1 MAAMTRY
8 QLRLSDAQQAQIDAT
23 AASLAP
29 SARDAFIC
37 DVTAAIDKRCRGEV
51 PSNYDVNVAIDM
63 ALRTL
68 WPKSVFICDAVSTKE
83 ATMPK
88 QLQKIDWENDDNWL
102 IVKDGTRILKVLKD
116 GCKVSTSMMAMDAA
130 NATHQQAMFD
140 ATERQRSRNFGL
152 KDAADL
158 RRPGFR
164 FQTDA
169 AGRDARARAYQDY
182 ENSQVEAW
190 RSPPTGAGS
199 SGPRRGQQTGD
210 SCTTDGRAGHLRVVD
225 GELRCIPDG
234 PVWGSDGTVMDERQL
249 AYEDYER
256 TLINSWRNPD
266 ADVSDRS
273 VQSND
278 GMTMD
283 EIYAEYDRELA
294 ASYRK
299 VKP

>member
-1 MAAMTRY
+1 MAQTYR
-8 QLRLSDAQQAQIDAT
+8 
-23 AASLAP
+23 
-29 SARDAFIC
+29 RDA
-37 DVTAAIDKRCRGEV
+37 
-51 PSNYDVNVAIDM
+51 
-63 ALRTL
+63 
-68 WPKSVFICDAVSTKE
+68 
-83 ATMPK
+83 
-88 QLQKIDWENDDNWL
+88 NDDDDFDERGIL
-102 IVKDGTRILKVLKD
+102 EDGRRLHVPLMMMD
-116 GCKVSTSMMAMDAA
+116 GVDDPLQRAVMRDTV
-130 NATHQQAMFD
+130 
-140 ATERQRSRNFGL
+140 ERQRARRFGL
-152 KDAADL
+152 KDSADL
-158 RRPGFR
+158 TRPGFR

-199 SGPRRGQQTGD
+199 SGPRRGQQTVD

-249 AYEDYER
+249 AYEDFEH

-294 ASYRK
+294 ASYRN